1 MPKTINNGW
10 LATDPPLILVFFSVN
25 SYSLKYF
32 SMGNTH
38 SEGYCWRTNRWT
50 SSEISQHTVMRQ
62 SVQNAQ
68 FCWVCSS
75 FLWVASS
82 SAPQYRLQQ
91 LFPTM
96 KVSGL

>member
-38 SEGYCWRTNRWT
+38 SEGYCWQVDLFGDLATYSYET
-50 SSEISQHTVMRQ
+50 KCTECTVLLV
-62 SVQNAQ
+62 VQ
-68 FCWVCSS
+68 FIFVGS
-75 FLWVASS
+75 
-82 SAPQYRLQQ
+82 
-91 LFPTM
+91 
-96 KVSGL
+96 